1 MLPAISFDPGLRRGA
16 LMLAA
21 AVLLTASVGADEV
34 QVSPFGGVQF
44 GGSFDSPVYGLPF
57 ELDESATV
65 GVTVDVPI
73 DPRWRVEFLFSRQS
87 TELQAPGQGR
97 PRLPQIVE
105 RYMAGIVEEPERDGP
120 LKFFGVGLLG
130 ATRLA
135 PGLAGADSDWK
146 FAVGLSLGL
155 KVLPTTRLG
164 FRFEARG
171 FCTIVEAGSA
181 FYCTGGTCLFRFS
194 GSGIWQGDITAGL
207 VLRL

>member
-1 MLPAISFDPGLRRGA
+1 MLSAGSFRSFVRGCV
-16 LMLAA
+16 LVLAA
-21 AVLLTASVGADEV
+21 ALLAAPGRADEV

-44 GGSFDSPVYGLPF
+44 GGSFDSPVYGVPF
-57 ELDESATV
+57 ELDESATL

-87 TELQAPGQGR
+87 TELQTFGQGR
-97 PRLPQIVE
+97 PRLPQVVE

-194 GSGIWQGDITAGL
+194 GSGIWQGDLTAGL

>member
-1 MLPAISFDPGLRRGA
+1 MPAAGRFATGVRGGVGV
-16 LMLAA
+16 LAA
-21 AVLLTASVGADEV
+21 ALLAVPAGADEV

-44 GGSFDSPVYGLPF
+44 GGSFDSPVYGVPF
-57 ELDESATV
+57 ELDESATL

-87 TELQAPGQGR
+87 TELQARGQGR
-97 PRLPQIVE
+97 PRLPQVVE

-135 PGLAGADSDWK
+135 PGLAGADSDWR
-146 FAVGLSLGL
+146 FALGLSLGL
-155 KVLPTTRLG
+155 KVLPTPRLG